1 MKRVKIGHSKTH
13 FNCTI
18 CEVDAALTCK
28 NGNFFLKN
36 GPNPASFS
44 FIFGLFQTNNTIFT
58 TNQCEKCHVHPVSG
72 ARIRTHDLW
81 NVSLLPK
88 PLDQGSRP
96 TLLILSMMTED
107 VTERKKGVGGI
118 KDTCSLPFKTELNYN
133 FA

>member
-1 MKRVKIGHSKTH
+1 MGLTRHLFRLFSVFFKQTIQFLQQINVKNVK
-13 FNCTI
+13 
-18 CEVDAALTCK
+18 
-28 NGNFFLKN
+28 
-36 GPNPASFS
+36 
-44 FIFGLFQTNNTIFT
+44 
-58 TNQCEKCHVHPVSG
+58 SG
-72 ARIRTHDLW
+72 AGIQTHDLW

-118 KDTCSLPFKTELNYN
+118 KDTCSLPFKTELNYI